1 MSSQVPDVYRSPTKV
16 CPLVAR
22 LARRKQPRIAAKG
35 KLLGSRKMTAPSVT
49 PPCQKDRL
57 AGLVPTETRSRWK
70 HIQNLHLLRNRTA
83 FRLHP
88 NLNRVRPLNHNPIA
102 STARDCRVNYPRCR
116 LHPDVFLRNFRG
128 APRSPPFLRRFTA
141 RCRTRGGRVNVRFRS
156 LRFFTSQ
163 RGGRLIIFRGNRL
176 RLH

>member
-70 HIQNLHLLRNRTA
+70 HIQNLHLLRNRTT

-88 NLNRVRPLNHNPIA
+88 NLNGIRSLNHQTIA
-102 STARDCRVNYPRCR
+102 TIAWNSGMNNARGR
-116 LHPDVFLRNFRG
+116 LHPDMFLCHIRR
-128 APRSPPFLRRFTA
+128 ATMSLLLLRRRAAGCRA
-141 RCRTRGGRVNVRFRS
+141 RG
-156 LRFFTSQ
+156 
-163 RGGRLIIFRGNRL
+163 
-176 RLH
+176 